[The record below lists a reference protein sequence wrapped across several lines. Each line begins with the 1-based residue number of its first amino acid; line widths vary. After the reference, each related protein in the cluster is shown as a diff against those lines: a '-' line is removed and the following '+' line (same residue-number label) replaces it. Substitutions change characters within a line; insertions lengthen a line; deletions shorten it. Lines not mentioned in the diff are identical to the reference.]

1 MLLRRLKITAP
12 AKVNLYLSVKG
23 ERADG
28 YHDLETVFHTLDL
41 ADTLIFEEHDAADG
55 LPDFSISG
63 DTEDIPLKDNL
74 IWRAYDAFEQHSG
87 AAPIGIGHRL
97 RVEVRKSIPARAGLG
112 GGSSD
117 AAAALLACSTFAGTD
132 PRSMLCLHTAAR
144 LGADVP
150 FFLYGGC
157 AYMTGKGEMLERRL
171 TPLSLPVLLT
181 DTGEGVSTQEAYRAF
196 DSDPQAFRSA
206 KAMVDMLADIETSSE
221 RELPKMLDNNL
232 ERAACAISGS
242 VSEQLAW
249 LKSQPGITAA
259 LVCGSG
265 SACFAL
271 CEDEE
276 TCSALAKVAL
286 NRGYWACP
294 TSLASPGAKIV
305 SDERF

>member
-28 YHDLETVFHTLDL
+28 YHDLETIFHTLALSDV
-41 ADTLIFEEHDAADG
+41 LIFEEHDGADG
-55 LPDFSISG
+55 LPDFSISW
-63 DTEDIPLKDNL
+63 DTGDIPLEDNL
-74 IWRAYDAFEQHSG
+74 IWRAYDAFGRHAG
-87 AAPIGIGHRL
+87 ASPIGIGHRL
-97 RVEVRKSIPARAGLG
+97 RVEVHKAIPARAGLG

-117 AAAALLACSTFAGTD
+117 AAATLLACSTFFGTD
-132 PRSMLCLHTAAR
+132 PRSMLCLHAAAR

-157 AYMTGKGEMLERRL
+157 AYMSGKGEVLERRM

-196 DSDPQAFRSA
+196 GADPQPYRPA
-206 KAMVDMLADIETSSE
+206 KAMVDMLVDPDTSSE
-221 RELPKMLDNNL
+221 EELPKMLDNNL
-232 ERAACAISGS
+232 EHAACAISGS

-249 LKSQPGITAA
+249 LKSRPGITAA
-259 LVCGSG
+259 MVCGSG

-271 CEDEE
+271 CEDQE
-276 TCSALAKVAL
+276 TCSDLAKAAL
-286 NRGYWACP
+286 DQGYWACP
-294 TSLASPGAKIV
+294 TSLASSGAKIV